1 MTQDEATELALDAFR
16 HEMKAAETIT
26 ELFGDYDEE
35 VAKEAMQEAFVA
47 LMENVESEQRANS
60 VATVM
65 ETFAK
70 QLESEEM
77 MNTVIKVAERSEYL
91 QVQG

>member
-1 MTQDEATELALDAFR
+1 MTQDEATELALDAFKY
-16 HEMKAAETIT
+16 EMKAAETIT

-35 VAKEAMQEAFVA
+35 MAKEAMQEAFVA
-47 LMENVESEQRANS
+47 LMENVDSEERANS

-77 MNTVIKVAERSEYL
+77 MNTVIEVAKRSEHL
-91 QVQG
+91 EVQG